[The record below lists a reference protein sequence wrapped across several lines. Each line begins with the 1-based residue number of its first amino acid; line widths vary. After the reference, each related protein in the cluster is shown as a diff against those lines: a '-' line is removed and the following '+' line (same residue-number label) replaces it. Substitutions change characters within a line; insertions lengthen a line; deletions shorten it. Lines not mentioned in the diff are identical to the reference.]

1 VGKSLFRYAPEALP
15 HEILNNCIAI
25 HWPTFAPPR
34 WPTFT
39 PALTTGVLVSQMYA
53 DFLWKSPKCT
63 HFFVSMDSL

>member
-39 PALTTGVLVSQMYA
+39 PALTQLHRHPLAYFCSATLAYFYSGL
-53 DFLWKSPKCT
+53 DRR
-63 HFFVSMDSL
+63 

>member
-1 VGKSLFRYAPEALP
+1 VGKSLFRYAPKALP

-39 PALTTGVLVSQMYA
+39 PALTQAKFKRHVETRRRKRRVS
-53 DFLWKSPKCT
+53 
-63 HFFVSMDSL
+63 V